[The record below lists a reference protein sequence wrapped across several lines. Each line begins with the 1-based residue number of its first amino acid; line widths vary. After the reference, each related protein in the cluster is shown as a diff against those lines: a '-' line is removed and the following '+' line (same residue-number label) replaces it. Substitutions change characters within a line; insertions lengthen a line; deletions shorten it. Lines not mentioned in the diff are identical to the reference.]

1 MNRTLAC
8 AVLVVASCAVAQP
21 HEPHTPFEPPPVDT
35 AQNWLT
41 FSWYECRR
49 DAYPADPEADVAK
62 MSSTVTFKLIQG
74 QYQGELRIGFHTSNG
89 EEVAPNR
96 LQSAFAACVKR
107 QFESRRLG
115 SWVGKNVDGTRRS
128 LDGTRMALT
137 NPFGGSSVVVNGQL
151 GRARA
156 VEVISHQLELARAHC
171 GTAPGRVTV
180 VVDIT
185 PEGQPATVS
194 TTGAPAT
201 KACLEK
207 RLMKTLR
214 FPVVASPTRVEVP
227 LPAPTPW
234 P

>member
-1 MNRTLAC
+1 MNRTLAF

-21 HEPHTPFEPPPVDT
+21 HEPHQPFEPPQVGT
-35 AQNWLT
+35 AQNLLT
-41 FSWYECRR
+41 FFWYECRR
-49 DAYPADPEADVAK
+49 EAYPADPEADVEK
-62 MSSTVTFKLIQG
+62 ISSVVTFKLVQG
-74 QYQGELRIGFHTSNG
+74 QYQGELRIGFHTSSG

-115 SWVGKNVDGTRRS
+115 SWVGKNDGTRRS
-128 LDGTRMALT
+128 LDGTHMALT
-137 NPFGGSSVVVNGQL
+137 NPFNGASVVVNGQL

-185 PEGQPATVS
+185 PGGEPATVS
-194 TTGAPAT
+194 TSGAAAT
-201 KACLEK
+201 KACLEN
-207 RLMKTLR
+207 RLMKALR

-227 LPAPTPW
+227 VPPATPW